1 MTDDERLVQDYLRQ
15 LRRAAAG
22 MPRARRRELLSEISA
37 HIAEAQ
43 AAADAP
49 PVPVILERIGD
60 PEDIAR
66 EAGSPAA
73 ADHLGGQEIAAVTL
87 LLVGGFLAGIGWI
100 AGAVLLW
107 ASPRWRWPD
116 KLLGTLIWPGGLL
129 FPVLVALLAAG
140 SGSSSGCPEGVP
152 GAANACTIAGPP
164 GWEVGLR
171 VAALVTAFVAPMV
184 VAAWLVRRARQLPS
198 PATPGEALAPISS

>member
-22 MPRARRRELLSEISA
+22 MPRARRRELLGEISA

-43 AAADAP
+43 AAANAP

-66 EAGSPAA
+66 EAGSPAP
-73 ADHLGGQEIAAVTL
+73 ADRLGGLEIAAVTL

-100 AGAVLLW
+100 VGVVMLW
-107 ASPRWRWPD
+107 ASPHWRWPD
-116 KLLGTLIWPGGLL
+116 KVLGTLVWPGGLL
-129 FPVLVALLAAG
+129 APVLVALLAAG
-140 SGSSSGCPEGVP
+140 GGSSGCLEGAP
-152 GAANACTIAGPP
+152 GPANTCTTAGPP

-171 VAALVTAFVAPMV
+171 VAALVIAFVAPMV
-184 VAAWLVRRARQLPS
+184 VAARLVRRARQLPS
-198 PATPGEALAPISS
+198 PATPGEALAPVSS